1 LNRPLI
7 LYALIFLMVAFWS
20 GNYIVGKIA
29 LRELPP
35 LLVAGLRIGFAGLM
49 ILPFWAWQWFRE
61 SACATKTNPVSA
73 GVGQALSPA
82 KSIISGHRVIL
93 RLLLLGVFGVTLN
106 QLFFIVGLSRTSVAH
121 AAILIG
127 LTPVQ
132 VLILACLRGQER
144 MTFQRAAGM
153 AIALAGVALLKAF
166 EPAAAAGATWLG
178 DLFTFLAG
186 TFFAIFTVFGKEV
199 TKLHSAVTVNAYAYV
214 GGAVALAPVT
224 LWEISRHPL
233 AHISAA
239 AWLAVLYM
247 ALFSSVIAYLIYYYA
262 LTHVAASRVS
272 AFSYLQPVFA
282 TAMGAAILR
291 EPVGAPVI
299 AGGLVILSGVYLV
312 ERG

>member
-1 LNRPLI
+1 MNRPLI

-35 LLVAGLRIGFAGLM
+35 LLVAGLRIGFAGAL
-49 ILPFWAWQWFRE
+49 ILPF
-61 SACATKTNPVSA
+61 
-73 GVGQALSPA
+73 ALKPRAST
-82 KSIISGHRVIL
+82 SGPGDIL
-93 RLLLLGVFGVTLN
+93 RLLALGVFGVTLN
-106 QLFFIVGLSRTSVAH
+106 QVFFIVGLSRTSVAH

-127 LTPVQ
+127 LTPIQ

-144 MTFQRAAGM
+144 MSIERAAGM
-153 AIALAGVALLKAF
+153 SIALAGVALLKAF
-166 EPAAAAGATWLG
+166 EPAAAAGVTWLG

-199 TKLHSAVTVNAYAYV
+199 TRLHSAVTVNAYAYV

-233 AHISAA
+233 AHVSGA
-239 AWLAVLYM
+239 AWMAVLYM

-282 TAMGAAILR
+282 TAMGAALLR
-291 EPVGAPVI
+291 EHVGSPVI